1 MGIAERVFSDRMGAK
16 RKKGHG
22 KGKRIKRYRRFHGY
36 DYTRGARLF
45 LTTALAPNQPA
56 LGRVEWL
63 DGGPS
68 ARQTPARQTQ
78 ACVVLSPAGAAVEAA
93 LAETP
98 RFVPSVSLEKYVV
111 MPDHVHLLVN
121 LSPGE
126 AEPTKTLGR
135 FMCGF
140 KRVAAK
146 KAGIRWEEG
155 YHDRIC
161 LGTEFRRHVEA
172 YIAQN
177 PLKWALMHEGVGG
190 LTTCDQE
197 GCGGLTTRHQE
208 GRGGVTTRQQEGG
221 AVCRVREPLESG
233 VLDDAD
239 YWRGLGALDLLEGK
253 LCAVRISRR
262 VERLSAS
269 VAERFLRGAAKGYVF
284 LSTFLSAGERE
295 LFELLAANGGRMV
308 VVKERGLGWVYRPD
322 IHEAP
327 LLAERRLAVLGLGGG
342 GGSGGG
348 GGDGG
353 LTTRHQEVTRE
364 GSLLLN
370 GKIASMAEASGGV
383 ALRVGEEGRVE
394 RER

>member
-1 MGIAERVFSDRMGAK
+1 MVRGGI
-16 RKKGHG
+16 
-22 KGKRIKRYRRFHGY
+22 IKRYRRFQGY
-36 DYTRGARLF
+36 DYRRGARLF
-45 LTTALAPNQPA
+45 LTTALALRHPA

-63 DGGPS
+63 ADDQPSGGRLSGLDGGAS
-68 ARQTPARQTQ
+68 ARQARVVLTPA
-78 ACVVLSPAGAAVEAA
+78 GEAVEAA
-93 LAETP
+93 LVETP
-98 RFVPSVSLEKYVV
+98 HFVPAVSLERYVV

-121 LSPGE
+121 LRPGE

-146 KAGIRWEEG
+146 NAGIRWEEG

-161 LGTEFRRHVEA
+161 LGKEFRRHVEA
-172 YIAQN
+172 YIVQN

-190 LTTCDQE
+190 LTT
-197 GCGGLTTRHQE
+197 RHQE
-208 GRGGVTTRQQEGG
+208 GGGGATTRKQEGDV
-221 AVCRVREPLESG
+221 VCRVREPLESG

-284 LSTFLSAGERE
+284 VSTFLSAGERE

-308 VVKERGLGWVYRPD
+308 VVKEQGLGWVYRPD

-327 LLAERRLAVLGLGGG
+327 LLVEGRLAVLGLGGG
-342 GGSGGG
+342 GGGGG
-348 GGDGG
+348 GGG

>member
-1 MGIAERVFSDRMGAK
+1 MGRDGIR
-16 RKKGHG
+16 
-22 KGKRIKRYRRFHGY
+22 RYRRFQGY
-36 DYTRGARLF
+36 DYGRGARLF
-45 LTTALAPNQPA
+45 LTTGLMPRHPA

-63 DGGPS
+63 DGGAS
-68 ARQTPARQTQ
+68 ARQ

-93 LAETP
+93 LVETP

-190 LTTCDQE
+190 LTT
-197 GCGGLTTRHQE
+197 RHQE
-208 GRGGVTTRQQEGG
+208 GL
-221 AVCRVREPLESG
+221 A
-233 VLDDAD
+233 
-239 YWRGLGALDLLEGK
+239 
-253 LCAVRISRR
+253 SRR
-262 VERLSAS
+262 
-269 VAERFLRGAAKGYVF
+269 GK
-284 LSTFLSAGERE
+284 
-295 LFELLAANGGRMV
+295 
-308 VVKERGLGWVYRPD
+308 KRP
-322 IHEAP
+322 
-327 LLAERRLAVLGLGGG
+327 GGG
-342 GGSGGG
+342 GRAKGWWRRGESNSRPRMWPP
-348 GGDGG
+348 D
-353 LTTRHQEVTRE
+353 VY
-364 GSLLLN
+364 
-370 GKIASMAEASGGV
+370 A
-383 ALRVGEEGRVE
+383 RVP
-394 RER
+394 